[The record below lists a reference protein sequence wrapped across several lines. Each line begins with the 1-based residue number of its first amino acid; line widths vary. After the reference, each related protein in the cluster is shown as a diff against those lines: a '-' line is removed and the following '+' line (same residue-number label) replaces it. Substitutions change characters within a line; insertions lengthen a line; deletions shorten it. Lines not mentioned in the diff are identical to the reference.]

1 MFLHSLS
8 ILSPTLKILVIFCL
22 TLVASRLRLPLG
34 LALAAGGILLDLW
47 AGRTPALVSADIAAT
62 LAAPSLW
69 LMLLDVTLI
78 LEFGYFMAARP
89 NARAIIAAARRL
101 GGRHGL
107 SLSLVLVPAAIGLV
121 PMPGGALFSAPLVGE
136 SVHGRSLP
144 QAWQAMV
151 NYWFRHVIE
160 YWWPLYPVI
169 IVSFSIFSL
178 PSWKFFALQM
188 PFSAVAILAGWYF
201 ILRPRRE
208 LLHDDRPDQ
217 TPPASRLG
225 PVLTP
230 ILIVVAS
237 AILLPLPLTTLLPT
251 FAPATVKLLAMLAG
265 LVVGLALLAWQ
276 SHSTLSARPRE
287 VADDEAMPRLFANLF
302 GAKTLEV
309 IVTLGG
315 VMVFQDLLKRS
326 GLLPLAGAELASAH
340 VPLEAI
346 IAFLPFLAGLVTGIA
361 IGFGGTA
368 FPLVLGLAT
377 PETGISQAA
386 VLVLAFSA
394 GYAGMMLSPIHLCY
408 ILTLRFFCVRL
419 PDTLRYIV
427 PCVTSVLLFGILMH
441 LLVRLAGW

>member
-1 MFLHSLS
+1 MFLHALLD
-8 ILSPTLKILVIFCL
+8 LSPTLKILAIFCL
-22 TLVASRLRLPLG
+22 TLVGHRLRLPLG
-34 LALAAGGILLDLW
+34 LALAGGGILLDLW
-47 AGRTPALVSADIAAT
+47 AGRGVPLVAADTGAILASPTLWLLLLDIA
-62 LAAPSLW
+62 
-69 LMLLDVTLI
+69 LI
-78 LEFGYFMAARP
+78 LEFGYFMAAKP
-89 NARAIIAAARRL
+89 NARAIITAARRL

-107 SLSLVLVPAAIGLV
+107 SLSLMLVPAAIGLV

-136 SVHGRSLP
+136 SVHGRTLP

-178 PSWKFFALQM
+178 PNWKFFALQM
-188 PFSAVAILAGWYF
+188 PFTLVAVLAGWNF
-201 ILRPRRE
+201 ILRPQLHLLRE
-208 LLHDDRPDQ
+208 EAIVPAPSG
-217 TPPASRLG
+217 TPGLG
-225 PVLTP
+225 RVLTP
-230 ILIVVAS
+230 IFIVVAS
-237 AILLPLPLTTLLPT
+237 AILLPLPLGLLLPVLS
-251 FAPATVKLLAMLAG
+251 PPIVKLLAMLFG

-276 SHSTLSARPRE
+276 SRGPSP
-287 VADDEAMPRLFANLF
+287 VATDDDEAMPCLFANLF
-302 GAKTLEV
+302 SAKTLEV
-309 IVTLGG
+309 IITLGG
-315 VMVFQDLLKRS
+315 VMIFQDLLKRS
-326 GLLPLAGAELASAH
+326 GLLPLAGAELADAS

-346 IAFLPFLAGLVTGIA
+346 IVFLPFLAGLVTGIA

-377 PETGISQAA
+377 PESGISQAA

-408 ILTLRFFCVRL
+408 ILTLRYFCVRL

-427 PCVTSVLLFGILMH
+427 PCTASILLFGICMH